1 MPMPNGLPRET
12 LMLLLSSYS
21 NYIMEALEEGRM
33 SQGWQ
38 PVCINEFYDNEFQ
51 FVLRLSAKGLSTTHD

>member
-1 MPMPNGLPRET
+1 MPLSNSLPKVV

-33 SQGWQ
+33 RAEN
-38 PVCINEFYDNEFQ
+38 I
-51 FVLRLSAKGLSTTHD
+51 